1 MARSSYCA
9 VAFRFSDST
18 AVCWL
23 IRSRCGIG
31 FSQSRAERALFASV
45 ADAGAVG
52 ARMAR
57 DLASSGVRSFRW
69 AVVRIQ

>member
-1 MARSSYCA
+1 MYCA
-9 VAFRFSDST
+9 VAFRFSDSL

-23 IRSRCGIG
+23 VRSRCGIG
-31 FSQSRAERALFASV
+31 FSQSRAERALFAS
-45 ADAGAVG
+45 ASDAGAVG

>member
-1 MARSSYCA
+1 MASSSYCA
-9 VAFRFSDST
+9 VAFRFSDSA

-45 ADAGAVG
+45 ADAGTVG

-69 AVVRIQ
+69 TVVRIQ

>member
-1 MARSSYCA
+1 MYCA
-9 VAFRFSDST
+9 VAFRFSDSP

-23 IRSRCGIG
+23 VR
-31 FSQSRAERALFASV
+31 SRAERALFAS
-45 ADAGAVG
+45 ASDAGAVG

>member
-1 MARSSYCA
+1 MYCA
-9 VAFRFSDST
+9 VAFRFSDSP

-31 FSQSRAERALFASV
+31 FSQSRAERALFAS
-45 ADAGAVG
+45 ASDAGTVG

-57 DLASSGVRSFRW
+57 DLASAGVRSFRW